1 MENAAYRLDQPECD
15 CQDMVVDEED
25 WGVILDKPFANEP
38 GAADAFAHLLSSL
51 IEAIENGPQE
61 SLRAV
66 NTLKYGIQ
74 RIYLYTEE
82 HNLARE
88 LYELYLTGNLKP
100 MDEPRQLLKGALR
113 RSKSESRS
121 EREDGE

>member
-1 MENAAYRLDQPECD
+1 MLI
-15 CQDMVVDEED
+15 DEED
-25 WGVILDKPFANEP
+25 WDVILDKPFANEP
-38 GAADAFAHLLSSL
+38 GAAESFAHLLSSL

-74 RIYLYTEE
+74 RIYLHTEE

-100 MDEPRQLLKGALR
+100 MDEPRQLLKGALK
-113 RSKSESRS
+113 RSKAES
-121 EREDGE
+121 DGEHEGEE